1 MRPTFL
7 CLIIKH
13 VVSSDKNEFLRQ
25 KSNKLICLQHITL
38 LHSAFINAPSK
49 LAFIHMHF
57 NILSVFTCAGV
68 KGEESACYDCEWCV
82 CVCVCVCVCALKV
95 SMNVLKP
102 TSLDEKVEGTS
113 IQIPL
118 TSPARVHFHHR
129 LPVSQKYSRKD
140 VLISSQ
146 QPFIRSGYSQIK
158 HRHITQA
165 NSFLLLHT
173 PDTAEGHLW
182 NEHKIQQLFG
192 ADQMS
197 NGVYKVR
204 NDSGKCA
211 HQFEWCLSNSRHSAT
226 KPNYQF

>member
-1 MRPTFL
+1 MCRRKGWGK
-7 CLIIKH
+7 CL
-13 VVSSDKNEFLRQ
+13 LRLWM
-25 KSNKLICLQHITL
+25 S
-38 LHSAFINAPSK
+38 
-49 LAFIHMHF
+49 
-57 NILSVFTCAGV
+57 
-68 KGEESACYDCEWCV
+68 EW
-82 CVCVCVCVCALKV
+82 VCALK
-95 SMNVLKP
+95 LKGVHEFIENNC
-102 TSLDEKVEGTS
+102 SSGEKVEGEETTS
-113 IQIPL
+113 IQDPL
-118 TSPARVHFHHR
+118 TFLTRVHFYQR
-129 LPVSQKYSRKD
+129 LPVIQKYSRKNM
-140 VLISSQ
+140 LIPSQ

-182 NEHKIQQLFG
+182 NERKIRQLFG

>member
-13 VVSSDKNEFLRQ
+13 AVSRDKNEFLRQ

-49 LAFIHMHF
+49 LPRIHIHF
-57 NILSVFTCAGV
+57 NILSVVAVIRACAGV

-82 CVCVCVCVCALKV
+82 CALK
-95 SMNVLKP
+95 LKGVHEFIENNC
-102 TSLDEKVEGTS
+102 SSGEKVEGEETTS
-113 IQIPL
+113 IQDPL
-118 TSPARVHFHHR
+118 TFLTRVHFYQR
-129 LPVSQKYSRKD
+129 LPVIQKYSRKNM
-140 VLISSQ
+140 LIPSQ

-173 PDTAEGHLW
+173 PDTAEGHL
-182 NEHKIQQLFG
+182 
-192 ADQMS
+192 
-197 NGVYKVR
+197 
-204 NDSGKCA
+204 
-211 HQFEWCLSNSRHSAT
+211 
-226 KPNYQF
+226 